1 MYQKNFLSLQNLRLF
16 MGKRMMTGKKIGR
29 KVKAIYGLWHQR
41 SLHLKKFGTGD
52 HGDAACQG

>member
-1 MYQKNFLSLQNLRLF
+1 